1 MLSVR
6 DSLTL
11 DPLAAPPYGDE
22 PLTLPPAWTP
32 PPRPP
37 FPVVAAIV
45 PVVGAVALW
54 LVTGSMLT
62 LWLALLGP
70 LIAAGTMLD
79 ARRAA
84 RREARRAAAEASR
97 AREQVSAA
105 ITARHEAERSQLWL
119 RHPDVARFLARDD
132 DIWRGDRAA
141 VLVVGEG
148 ERASA
153 VRVTGGAGD
162 PDAAALR
169 RLAGRVDGAPVVAP
183 AVAGIAVVGGET
195 VAAAVQRALL
205 LQLCLALAP
214 GELRIVGPL
223 DGELSWAEHLPH
235 RSAHA
240 GTRVAVVPPGGR
252 VPAEAD
258 IAIARCVPG
267 EPLPP
272 RCAAVLTV
280 GSPDV
285 ARLEHGGEAIA
296 LRVEGVGHTQAQA
309 IAMELAVRAERTL
322 GLVPSGRDPITLGSL
337 LAALPTAGEAGH
349 TGLGVP
355 IGVADG
361 EPAFVDLTADG
372 PHAVVAGVTGS
383 GKSELLIT
391 WILALCATRSADD
404 VTFLLADFKGGTAF
418 DGLVDLPHVTGVIT
432 DLDGTGARRAI
443 ESLRAELRHREAT
456 IAAAGA
462 RDLNDPRV
470 TLPRLVVVVDEFAA
484 LLSDHPE
491 LHALFADVAAR
502 GRALGIHLILGTQR
516 PAGVIRESLLANCPL
531 RISLRVTDPSDSRAL
546 LGSDEAALLPGG
558 VGGRGR
564 ALVRRAGDSSSQ
576 HIAIALSGPED
587 VAAASARAG
596 RREPRRPWLP
606 ALPARLPLD
615 DLVARAGGGS
625 VISVRPGGATRTA
638 SPADRAPADHPIVLG
653 LADEPEHQRQP
664 TVTLQTADRAFLVL
678 GGPGSGLSNALDV
691 VAAQAGERLVRVPR
705 DLEGM
710 WDALTALAATPP
722 ADGAVI
728 VIDDLD
734 ATLPR
739 FPPEYAQAMTERIE
753 HIVRSAP
760 DSGAMVVAAA
770 HRLAGPVSRLAD
782 LFARRLILPYP
793 TRTDHAAA
801 GGDPSAHDPGAPAGR
816 GRLDGRLVQIALAP
830 PRAAHDARRPL
841 APWLPTAA
849 LTGFVAR
856 RSPACREALAA
867 WERLGIVVRDVD
879 AYVADPTGGTLAPV
893 VVVGEP
899 DDWQRHWR
907 LLADVRGDYDLVV
920 DASCAAE
927 LRVLAGFR
935 GVPPYCEP
943 GRGRAWLMAAGA
955 DPVRVVLPDADVRA
969 VSSDGARGSA

>member
-1 MLSVR
+1 MLSVSDSPNIGPLIAPR
-6 DSLTL
+6 D
-11 DPLAAPPYGDE
+11 DE

-37 FPVVAAIV
+37 FPVIAAVV

-54 LVTGSMLT
+54 LVTGSALT

-70 LIAAGTMLD
+70 LIAAATMLD
-79 ARRAA
+79 ARRGA
-84 RREARRAAAEASR
+84 RREARRAAAEASA
-97 AREQVSAA
+97 ARDRVSAA

-119 RHPDVARFLARDD
+119 RHPDVARFLARED

-141 VLVVGEG
+141 VVVVGEG
-148 ERASA
+148 ERGSA
-153 VRVTGGAGD
+153 VRVAGGDGE

-169 RLAGRVDGAPVVAP
+169 RRAGRLAAAPVVVP
-183 AVAGIAVVGGET
+183 AGAGIAVVGGEA
-195 VAAAVQRALL
+195 VSAAVQRGLV
-205 LQLCLALAP
+205 LQLCLASAP

-223 DGELSWAEHLPH
+223 EGDLSWAEDLPH
-235 RSAHA
+235 RAAHS
-240 GTRVAVVPPGGR
+240 GTRLAIVAAGAR
-252 VPAEAD
+252 VPADAD
-258 IAIARCVPG
+258 VAIARCRPA

-280 GSPDV
+280 NAPDA
-285 ARLEHGGEAIA
+285 ARLEHGGETVA
-296 LRVEGVGHTQAQA
+296 LRVEGVAHAQAQA
-309 IAMELAVRAERTL
+309 IAAELTARAERTL
-322 GLVPSGRDPITLGSL
+322 GLVRSGGEPIALAPL
-337 LAALPTAGEAGH
+337 LVAVPASDRG
-349 TGLGVP
+349 GLAVP
-355 IGVADG
+355 IGLAGG

-418 DGLVDLPHVTGVIT
+418 DGLMTLPHVTGVIT

-462 RDLNDPRV
+462 RDILDPRV
-470 TLPRLVVVVDEFAA
+470 VLPRLVVVVDEFAA

-516 PAGVIRESLLANCPL
+516 AAGVIRESLLANCPL
-531 RISLRVTDPSDSRAL
+531 RISLRVTDPADSRAL

-558 VGGRGR
+558 APGRGR
-564 ALVRRAGDSSSQ
+564 ALVRRAGDSTPQ
-576 HIAIALSGPED
+576 HVTIALSGPED
-587 VAAASARAG
+587 VAAASARTG
-596 RREPRRPWLP
+596 RHEARRPWLP
-606 ALPARLPLD
+606 ALPERLPLD
-615 DLVARAGGGS
+615 EVVARAGAERGIAVSAGGS
-625 VISVRPGGATRTA
+625 RGSA
-638 SPADRAPADHPIVLG
+638 SRSDRELADRPLLIG
-653 LADEPEHQRQP
+653 LADEPERQRQP
-664 TVTLQTADRAFLVL
+664 LVRLGAEDRALLVL
-678 GGPGSGLSNALDV
+678 GGPGSGVSNALEV
-691 VAAQAGERLVRVPR
+691 VAAQAGGHLVRVPG

-710 WDALTALAATPP
+710 WDAVAALAATTLP
-722 ADGAVI
+722 DGAVI
-728 VIDDLD
+728 VVDDLD
-734 ATLPR
+734 GTIPR
-739 FPPEYAQAMTERIE
+739 FPPEYAQAMAERLE
-753 HIVRSAP
+753 HVVRGAP
-760 DSGAMVVAAA
+760 ESGVFVVAGA
-770 HRLAGPVSRLAD
+770 HRLAGSVSRLAD
-782 LFARRLILPYP
+782 LFPRRLILPYP
-793 TRTDHAAA
+793 TRADHASA

-816 GRLDGRLVQIALAP
+816 GRLDGRVVQIALAP
-830 PRAAHDARRPL
+830 ALSRSPRVVPSAWVPV
-841 APWLPTAA
+841 AP

-867 WERLGIVVRDVD
+867 WERHGIVVRDVD
-879 AYVADPTGGTLAPV
+879 AYVADPATVAFARV

-907 LLADVRGDYDLVV
+907 LLADVRGDHDLVV

-943 GRGRAWLMAAGA
+943 GRGRAWLLSAGA
-955 DPVRVVLPDADVRA
+955 DPVRIVLPDAD
-969 VSSDGARGSA
+969 GPPARHDVGDRRTVG